1 MTKLKSAKEVR
12 KGQHIYGQL
21 PNRLTPSEVRSL
33 DSFIIHC
40 SLCGGDGF
48 GSVLREIKMNNEK
61 LYLHEDWMPIATAP
75 KDGNRVCLAL
85 WNNENYL
92 CWITIGWWDKK
103 AQSMVAQ
110 SRWKIDPPTHWMPL
124 PQSPK
129 GENNA
134 HRRRFQKCRRG
145 H

>member
-33 DSFIIHC
+33 MIVLLSIAVFAAAMVLDQF
-40 SLCGGDGF
+40 
-48 GSVLREIKMNNEK
+48 LREIKMNNEK

-92 CWITIGWWDKK
+92 CWITIGWWDKSAK
-103 AQSMVAQ
+103 HGGTIPME
-110 SRWKIDPPTHWMPL
+110 D
-124 PQSPK
+124 
-129 GENNA
+129 
-134 HRRRFQKCRRG
+134 
-145 H
+145 